1 MQPAVV
7 EHHLIAAEQVLQL
20 DAADLRYCDFAR
32 QQVVVGRHGED
43 RQPRS
48 AGGFRCTPAHS
59 RGRSRQR
66 DDRMAGLQ
74 LLRPA
79 ADFAESPKH
88 PHAQKDLPVPGRV
101 IVEYADRTP
110 LTGAPHLPQQIDG
123 DVAGADHEHRF
134 AGEVNVAVQSAL
146 LPGAIGDPAARHDRG
161 KEKRCEDE
169 RGARHVDVGAEE
181 RKQRGHCERSDQA
194 GERYMF
200 QVGQARVAPA
210 APVQAQRPE
219 YQGVQG
225 NGRRY
230 RRGKR
235 REKLLWG
242 GFQVEAQP
250 ERKHPAN
257 SGSEHVV
264 RKGECSSVTG
274 LKRIQWICSRVAATR
289 SPPTARALRGARPAR

>member
-1 MQPAVV
+1 
-7 EHHLIAAEQVLQL
+7 
-20 DAADLRYCDFAR
+20 
-32 QQVVVGRHGED
+32 
-43 RQPRS
+43 
-48 AGGFRCTPAHS
+48 
-59 RGRSRQR
+59 
-66 DDRMAGLQ
+66 
-74 LLRPA
+74 

-161 KEKRCEDE
+161 K
-169 RGARHVDVGAEE
+169 
-181 RKQRGHCERSDQA
+181 
-194 GERYMF
+194 
-200 QVGQARVAPA
+200 
-210 APVQAQRPE
+210 
-219 YQGVQG
+219 
-225 NGRRY
+225 
-230 RRGKR
+230 R